1 MVLLGIFKEQRSYE
15 FKVEYIS
22 IPELNSTIS
31 LNQNSFQ
38 MLTLKSINLLSA
50 SKG

>member
-1 MVLLGIFKEQRSYE
+1 MGLLGIFKEQRSYE

-22 IPELNSTIS
+22 IPELNSAIS

-38 MLTLKSINLLSA
+38 LLRLLS
-50 SKG
+50 